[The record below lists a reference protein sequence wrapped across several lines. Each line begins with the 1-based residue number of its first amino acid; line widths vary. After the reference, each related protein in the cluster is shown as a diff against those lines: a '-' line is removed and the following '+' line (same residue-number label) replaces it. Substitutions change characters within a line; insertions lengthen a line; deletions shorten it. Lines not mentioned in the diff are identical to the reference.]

1 MHFKIWRSWISVSLV
16 ELAEQ
21 LSCDDDD
28 DSDGKVD
35 DLDGDSD
42 NVDHDSSDEDSSD
55 ANVDDLDDDSNNADH
70 RRGGGRQVLTEQS
83 SQLEIEE
90 PELKELDPDRL
101 KIHE

>member
-1 MHFKIWRSWISVSLV
+1 MV

-28 DSDGKVD
+28 DSDGNVD
-35 DLDGDSD
+35 DLDDDSD

-70 RRGGGRQVLTEQS
+70 RRGDGSQVLTEQS
-83 SQLEIEE
+83 SQLENEE